1 MKSVFINSVGIIGPG
16 IDNWSHCK
24 KILADDEPNII
35 SELPKLALTILPPNE
50 RRRTTKM
57 IKLALHVAK
66 EAITDADVSATNVSS
81 VFASSNSDLAI
92 VDRICSDLLLPDHPV
107 SPIQFHNS
115 VHNAPAGY
123 WGIGTGSRRP
133 STSLSAGLYSA
144 MAGLIEASTLALIES
159 ETVVLIIYDCPV
171 DGLLKDIAR
180 VNLPFACAMVLTAQ
194 QTDTSFARIRLL
206 GSTDAPCS
214 KLKNDALGL
223 LCSDNAAA
231 NTLLLLESIATTHT
245 DTLEGTG
252 TSIDVGDN
260 PKTVSMPY
268 AANLQYL
275 VAVESL
281 KAGARA

>member
-1 MKSVFINSVGIIGPG
+1 MKSVFINSVGVIGPG
-16 IDNWSHCK
+16 IDNWPHCK

-35 SELPKLALTILPPNE
+35 SELPKLSLSILPPNE

-66 EAITDADVSATNVSS
+66 EAITNAGVSATNVSS

-123 WGIGTGSRRP
+123 WGIGTGSRCP

-144 MAGLIEASTLALIES
+144 MAGLIEASTLALIEN

-171 DGLLKDIAR
+171 DGLLKDITR

-194 QTDTSFARIRLL
+194 QTATSFARIQLL

-214 KLKNDALGL
+214 KLKNDALGS

-231 NTLLLLESIATTHT
+231 NTLLLLESIDT

-252 TSIDVGDN
+252 TSIDISN
-260 PKTVSMPY
+260 SPRTVSMPY
-268 AANLQYL
+268 AGNLQYL

-281 KAGARA
+281 KQVRVL